1 MKHLETSMQ
10 TVSIRSALHANPVS
24 PLRNWN
30 IFERD
35 NSVL

>member
-10 TVSIRSALHANPVS
+10 TVSIRSALLANPVT

-30 IFERD
+30 RLERD